1 MHDENLIEGLRLG
14 DEQAYKSLYKLHYKV
29 LCAFAYT
36 YVKDYFVAETL
47 VSDIIFNIWEKRD
60 SLIINQSLR
69 AYLMKAVKN
78 SSINYLDHLE
88 RQNNL
93 RQSVSQQME
102 KREESFHEQDYY
114 PMSSLLEKEL
124 EGKIMQSVSS
134 LPEFT
139 REIFEM
145 SRHDGLK
152 YEEIAAR
159 KNITI
164 DIVKYHI
171 RLSLNQLRHDFPAV
185 LADFVPFYVKKRSFF
200 FTRFLFSFVISIEE
214 EHYGYTNYRSGILG

>member
-1 MHDENLIEGLRLG
+1 MTILHDENLIEGLRLG

-88 RQNNL
+88 RQNDL

-124 EGKIMQSVSS
+124 EGKIISARAIVNRYQGKDETFKTLYNVFKEYNDN
-134 LPEFT
+134 LET
-139 REIFEM
+139 RMKQIPNIQLKLTPDLFF
-145 SRHDGLK
+145 LK
-152 YEEIAAR
+152 YK
-159 KNITI
+159 KNII
-164 DIVKYHI
+164 
-171 RLSLNQLRHDFPAV
+171 
-185 LADFVPFYVKKRSFF
+185 
-200 FTRFLFSFVISIEE
+200 
-214 EHYGYTNYRSGILG
+214 

>member
-102 KREESFHEQDYY
+102 KREESFHEQ
-114 PMSSLLEKEL
+114 

-171 RLSLNQLRHDFPAV
+171 RLSLNQLRHD
-185 LADFVPFYVKKRSFF
+185 LRDYLPFWL
-200 FTRFLFSFVISIEE
+200 TLFLFM
-214 EHYGYTNYRSGILG
+214 